1 MRALVVSEGS
11 LGVRDILR
19 PTPAEG
25 EGLVR
30 VRLAGICGTD
40 LEIMR
45 GYKGFTGTLGH
56 EFVGV
61 VEECADQAWVGL
73 RVCGEI
79 NIGCGNCEMCRTGE
93 QGHCA
98 GRTVVGILDRPGA
111 FADFVTVP

>member
-1 MRALVVSEGS
+1 MRALIYDNGS
-11 LGVRDILR
+11 LFLTDAPR
-19 PTPAEG
+19 PSHAPG
-25 EGLVR
+25 EALVR

-111 FADFVTVP
+111 F